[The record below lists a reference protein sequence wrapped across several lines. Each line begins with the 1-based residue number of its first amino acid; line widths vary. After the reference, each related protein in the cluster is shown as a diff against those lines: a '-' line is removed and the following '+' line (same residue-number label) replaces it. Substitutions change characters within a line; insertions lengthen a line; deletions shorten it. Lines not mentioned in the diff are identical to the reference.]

1 MEIDMMKEPDVMV
14 YLMTGF
20 LDSGKTQFLNFTL
33 SQDYFQ
39 IDGKTLLILCEEGEE
54 EYDPRELLKY
64 GVVIETVED
73 KEDLTEEWLEEMN
86 KKHKPERV
94 VIEYNGMWMLQ
105 DLANN
110 LPENWIVYQCIA
122 TADGTT
128 ALTYARDN
136 SMRSLLLDKIA
147 RSELIVFNR
156 AEAVNNDAARQELHK
171 LVRQASRKCDIAY
184 EFKDGSV
191 AYDDIPDPLPFDVD
205 APVIEIPEEFFGIWY
220 MDCMDDP
227 KKYDGKTVKYLA
239 QVCQTPQAGKGA
251 FVPGRFAMT
260 CCVQDIQFVGM
271 PCKYDD
277 YKSLEQRSWINI
289 TAKVNVKYHPIYKG
303 QTPDYTGPVLTAI
316 SVEPGEKPAQDVVMF
331 S

>member
-1 MEIDMMKEPDVMV
+1 MANEIPV
-14 YLMTGF
+14 YLFVGF
-20 LDSGKTQFLNFTL
+20 LESGKTKFIQETFEDPNFD
-33 SQDYFQ
+33 SGD
-39 IDGKTLLILCEEGEE
+39 KTLLLVCEEGEE
-54 EYDPRELLKY
+54 EYNEKKFAFP
-64 GVVIETVED
+64 GVTLYNLED
-73 KEDLTEEWLEEMN
+73 KAELNPQNLA
-86 KKHKPERV
+86 KLAKAAAGRV

-136 SMRSLLLDKIA
+136 SMRALMLDKIA

-303 QTPDYTGPVLTAI
+303 QTPDSTGPVLTAI